1 MWRKF
6 GLPGNLKRKC
16 RVKLKQRLA
25 SVFSQQIHHPFTFL
39 IYGKKVNPISR
50 RILSLG
56 FISAFATIA
65 FPALAATTPPVKC
78 RVLGQTTTYKGK
90 LYTCIK
96 TKSKGKTVLAWDSGR
111 VIPAPTPSATPSPT
125 PTPSASPTQSAAPV
139 VNKIDIAIAKSSEVP
154 ANSTKSFTANNRY
167 GYSTTYFIARG
178 SDGLI
183 GMNATCTHNGC
194 TVKIENEGLLCP
206 CHSALFDPKNGALLR
221 GPASY
226 PLERVAVREADGV
239 IYITD

>member
-1 MWRKF
+1 
-6 GLPGNLKRKC
+6 
-16 RVKLKQRLA
+16 VKLKLRLV
-25 SVFSQQIHHPFTFL
+25 SVFSQQIHLPFTFL
-39 IYGKKVNPISR
+39 IYLWRVNPISR
-50 RILSLG
+50 RILG
-56 FISAFATIA
+56 FGFVSTLATIA
-65 FPALAATTPPVKC
+65 FPALAATTPPMKC

-96 TKSKGKTVLAWDSGR
+96 AKSKGKTVLTWDSGKL
-111 VIPAPTPSATPSPT
+111 IPAPAPSPSPTPSPTPSAT
-125 PTPSASPTQSAAPV
+125 ATQSAAPV
-139 VNKIDIAIAKSSEVP
+139 VVNKIDIPIAKSSEV
-154 ANSTKSFTANNRY
+154 ANNSTKSFTAKNRY

-194 TVKIENEGLLCP
+194 TVKIDNEGLLCP

-226 PLERVAVREADGV
+226 PLERVAVREADGT

>member
-1 MWRKF
+1 
-6 GLPGNLKRKC
+6 
-16 RVKLKQRLA
+16 VKLKLRLV
-25 SVFSQQIHHPFTFL
+25 SVFSQQIHLPFTFL
-39 IYGKKVNPISR
+39 IYLWPVNPISR
-50 RILSLG
+50 RILG
-56 FISAFATIA
+56 FGFVSTLATIA
-65 FPALAATTPPVKC
+65 FPALAATTPPMKC

-96 TKSKGKTVLAWDSGR
+96 TKSKGKTVLAWDSGKT
-111 VIPAPTPSATPSPT
+111 IPAPAPSPSPTPSPTPSAT
-125 PTPSASPTQSAAPV
+125 ATQSAAPV
-139 VNKIDIAIAKSSEVP
+139 VVNKIDIPIAKSSEV
-154 ANSTKSFTANNRY
+154 ANNSTKSFTAKNRY

-194 TVKIENEGLLCP
+194 TVKIDNEGLLCP

-226 PLERVAVREADGV
+226 PLERVAVREADGT

>member
-1 MWRKF
+1 
-6 GLPGNLKRKC
+6 
-16 RVKLKQRLA
+16 VKLKLRLV
-25 SVFSQQIHHPFTFL
+25 SVFSQQIHLPFTFL
-39 IYGKKVNPISR
+39 IYLWRVNPISR
-50 RILSLG
+50 RILG
-56 FISAFATIA
+56 FGFVSTLATIA
-65 FPALAATTPPVKC
+65 FPALAATTPPMKC

-96 TKSKGKTVLAWDSGR
+96 TKSKGKTVLAWDSGKT
-111 VIPAPTPSATPSPT
+111 IPAPAPSPSPTPSPTPSAT
-125 PTPSASPTQSAAPV
+125 ATQSAAPV
-139 VNKIDIAIAKSSEVP
+139 VVNKIDIPIAKSSEV
-154 ANSTKSFTANNRY
+154 ANNSTKSFTAKNRY

-194 TVKIENEGLLCP
+194 TVKIDNEGLLCP

-226 PLERVAVREADGV
+226 PLERLIVREADGT

>member
-1 MWRKF
+1 M
-6 GLPGNLKRKC
+6 
-16 RVKLKQRLA
+16 KLKLRLV
-25 SVFSQQIHHPFTFL
+25 SVFSQQIHLPFTFL
-39 IYGKKVNPISR
+39 IYLWRVNPISR
-50 RILSLG
+50 RILG
-56 FISAFATIA
+56 FGFVSTLATIA
-65 FPALAATTPPVKC
+65 FPALAATTPPMKC

-96 TKSKGKTVLAWDSGR
+96 TKSKGKTVLAWDSGKT
-111 VIPAPTPSATPSPT
+111 IPAPAPSPSPTPSPTPSAT
-125 PTPSASPTQSAAPV
+125 ATQSAAPV
-139 VNKIDIAIAKSSEVP
+139 VVNKIDIPIAKSSEV
-154 ANSTKSFTANNRY
+154 ANNSTKSFTAKNRY

-194 TVKIENEGLLCP
+194 TVKIDNEGLLCP

-226 PLERVAVREADGV
+226 PLERLIVREADGT

>member
-1 MWRKF
+1 M
-6 GLPGNLKRKC
+6 
-16 RVKLKQRLA
+16 KLKLRLV
-25 SVFSQQIHHPFTFL
+25 SVFSQQIHLPFTFL
-39 IYGKKVNPISR
+39 IYLWPVNPISR
-50 RILSLG
+50 RILG
-56 FISAFATIA
+56 FGFVSTLATIA
-65 FPALAATTPPVKC
+65 FPALAATTPPMKC

-96 TKSKGKTVLAWDSGR
+96 TKSKGKTVLAWDSGKT
-111 VIPAPTPSATPSPT
+111 IPAPAPSPSPTPSPTPSAT
-125 PTPSASPTQSAAPV
+125 ATQSAAPV
-139 VNKIDIAIAKSSEVP
+139 VVNKIDIPIAKSSEV
-154 ANSTKSFTANNRY
+154 ANNSTKSFTAKNRY

-194 TVKIENEGLLCP
+194 TVKIDNEGLLCP

-226 PLERVAVREADGV
+226 PLERVAVREADGT

>member
-1 MWRKF
+1 M
-6 GLPGNLKRKC
+6 
-16 RVKLKQRLA
+16 KLKLRLV
-25 SVFSQQIHHPFTFL
+25 SVFSQQIHLPFTFL
-39 IYGKKVNPISR
+39 IYVWRVNPISR
-50 RILSLG
+50 RILG
-56 FISAFATIA
+56 FGFVSTLATIA
-65 FPALAATTPPVKC
+65 FPALAATTPPMKC

-96 TKSKGKTVLAWDSGR
+96 AKSKGKTVLTWDSGKL
-111 VIPAPTPSATPSPT
+111 IPAPTPSASPTPSPT
-125 PTPSASPTQSAAPV
+125 PSATATQSAAPV
-139 VNKIDIAIAKSSEVP
+139 VVNKIDIPIAKSSEV
-154 ANSTKSFTANNRY
+154 ANNSTKSFTAKNRY

-194 TVKIENEGLLCP
+194 TVKIDNEGLLCP

-226 PLERVAVREADGV
+226 PLERLIVREADGT

>member
-1 MWRKF
+1 
-6 GLPGNLKRKC
+6 
-16 RVKLKQRLA
+16 VKLKLRLV
-25 SVFSQQIHHPFTFL
+25 SVFSQQIHLPFTFL
-39 IYGKKVNPISR
+39 IYLWRVNPISR
-50 RILSLG
+50 RILG
-56 FISAFATIA
+56 FGFVSTLATIA
-65 FPALAATTPPVKC
+65 FPALAATTPPMKC

-96 TKSKGKTVLAWDSGR
+96 TKSKGKTVLAWDSGKT
-111 VIPAPTPSATPSPT
+111 IPAPAPSPSPTPSPTPSAT
-125 PTPSASPTQSAAPV
+125 ATQSAAPV
-139 VNKIDIAIAKSSEVP
+139 VVNKIDIPIAKSSEV
-154 ANSTKSFTANNRY
+154 ANNSTKSFTAKNRY

-194 TVKIENEGLLCP
+194 TVKIDNEGLLCP

-226 PLERVAVREADGV
+226 PLERVAVREADGT